1 MHRTGEEGLRQQAL
15 PTVPFERRINR
26 RWRQA
31 LNPYITLAGIYIH
44 IPFCRQ
50 ACHYCDF
57 HFSTSLKYKGALV
70 DAIAQE
76 ASLQQ
81 EYLEKEPVE
90 TIYFGGGTP
99 SLLSQEEIEKILK
112 ALSSN
117 YPFIPEPEITL
128 ETNPDDLSPAKLQ
141 ALKAAG
147 INRLSVG
154 IQSFHDL
161 HLQSLNRAHNA
172 NEARQCVQAARAA
185 GFSNI
190 SIDLIYA
197 IPATDHSLWQK
208 DLETALSLRPEHISS
223 YCLTIEPQT
232 AFGNWLRKGKIQ
244 PINEEFAAQQFEMLL
259 QSLGQAGYEQYEISN
274 FSLPGKHSRHNSSYW
289 QQKTYLGLGPSAHSF
304 NRRSRQANVSNN
316 ARYLKAI
323 GKNEVPYEREE
334 LLRADMINEYI
345 LIGLRTRQGCHLP
358 YLQEQWNYNLM
369 ENQQQ
374 FINEL
379 FQQGYACLE
388 NESLVL
394 TNSGKLL
401 ADEIS
406 SRLMTED

>member
-1 MHRTGEEGLRQQAL
+1 M
-15 PTVPFERRINR
+15 
-26 RWRQA
+26 
-31 LNPYITLAGIYIH
+31 AGIYIH

-50 ACHYCDF
+50 ACYYCDF

-70 DAIAQE
+70 DAIVRE
-76 ASLQQ
+76 AGLQQ
-81 EYLEKEPVE
+81 EYLENEPVE

-99 SLLSQEEIEKILK
+99 SLLSQEEIAKILE
-112 ALSSN
+112 ALFSSYN
-117 YPFIPEPEITL
+117 LISEPEITL
-128 ETNPDDLSPAKLQ
+128 EANPDDLNLMKLQ

-147 INRLSVG
+147 INRLSIG
-154 IQSFHDL
+154 IQSFHDQ

-172 NEARQCVQAARAA
+172 DEALKSVQAARAA

-197 IPATDHSLWQK
+197 IPAPDHGLWQK
-208 DLETALSLRPEHISS
+208 DLETVLSLRPEHISS

-232 AFGNWLRKGKIQ
+232 AFGNWLKKGKIQ
-244 PINEEFAAQQFEMLL
+244 PIEEEYAAQQFEMLL
-259 QSLGQAGYEQYEISN
+259 QGLGKAGYEQYEISN

-323 GKNEVPYEREE
+323 EKNEVPYEREE
-334 LLRADMINEYI
+334 LHRVDLINEYI
-345 LIGLRTRQGCHLP
+345 LIGLRTSEGCHLP
-358 YLQEQWNYNLM
+358 YLQKQWNYNLM
-369 ENQQQ
+369 ESQQQ

-379 FQQGYACLE
+379 FRQGYACLQ
-388 NESLVL
+388 NDCLVL